1 MNQQRKENDSRIYFT
16 INLHGSMAP
25 GRGRTCDPWTAS
37 QTRIL
42 GHTAVVKMS
51 GNILGRTAHS
61 LKYLVADMCLT
72 ADPEFA
78 SLIPAQVPY
87 FQGDCRSWNI
97 NFYDHSLPSTNLRRV
112 CCQFQAK
119 EYVQEVLVNC

>member
-25 GRGRTCDPWTAS
+25 G
-37 QTRIL
+37 
-42 GHTAVVKMS
+42 TAVVKMS
-51 GNILGRTAHS
+51 GNILGRTAQS

-78 SLIPAQVPY
+78 SLIPA
-87 FQGDCRSWNI
+87 RSHTFREI
-97 NFYDHSLPSTNLRRV
+97 ADHGILISTTILSLPLI
-112 CCQFQAK
+112 
-119 EYVQEVLVNC
+119 

>member
-1 MNQQRKENDSRIYFT
+1 MKQQRKENDSRIYFT

-51 GNILGRTAHS
+51 GNILGRTAQS

-78 SLIPAQVPY
+78 SLIPA
-87 FQGDCRSWNI
+87 RSHTFREI
-97 NFYDHSLPSTNLRRV
+97 ADHGILISTTILSLPLI
-112 CCQFQAK
+112 
-119 EYVQEVLVNC
+119 

>member
-1 MNQQRKENDSRIYFT
+1 MKQERKENDSRIYFT

-25 GRGRTCDPWTAS
+25 GRGRTCDPWAAS

-51 GNILGRTAHS
+51 GSILGRTAQS

-78 SLIPAQVPY
+78 IMIPAWSHT
-87 FQGDCRSWNI
+87 FREI
-97 NFYDHSLPSTNLRRV
+97 ADHGILISTTILSLPLI
-112 CCQFQAK
+112 
-119 EYVQEVLVNC
+119 